1 MIWHKSKLND
11 AGCVGAPDLIVEVLS
26 PDSNQKDLQ
35 IKYEVSVGNSVPEYW
50 IIHPIEQ
57 TLSIYSL
64 KNNSDVPS
72 RVYTSGD
79 VVMSTVMA
87 GFVIDLEAFFKEMD

>member
-26 PDSNQKDLQ
+26 PDSNKKDLQ
-35 IKYEVSVGNSVPEYW
+35 IKYEVYVENSVPEYW

-64 KNNSDVPS
+64 KNYSDVPS